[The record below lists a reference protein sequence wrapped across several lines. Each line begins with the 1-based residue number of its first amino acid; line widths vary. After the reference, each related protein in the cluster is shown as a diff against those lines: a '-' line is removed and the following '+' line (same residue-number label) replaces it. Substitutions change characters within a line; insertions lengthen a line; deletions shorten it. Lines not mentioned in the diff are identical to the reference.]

1 MRAPRAFY
9 DCAFLTVLIVIFAQC
24 ACNLRTAVFVT
35 CVMFLVCDFWTVKNV
50 TGRYESIKGSSIEF
64 RWFQQLVGFARLLV
78 GLRWW
83 NEVMPDGSNRW
94 VFESKPENRKVHPFD
109 SLVFWTSLYV
119 TPLVGYCM
127 SLRAMC
133 PYRYAWLYY
142 ISYCL
147 KQTAPR

>member
-1 MRAPRAFY
+1 
-9 DCAFLTVLIVIFAQC
+9 
-24 ACNLRTAVFVT
+24 
-35 CVMFLVCDFWTVKNV
+35 MFLVCDFWTVKNV

-119 TPLVGYCM
+119 TPLV
-127 SLRAMC
+127 
-133 PYRYAWLYY
+133 
-142 ISYCL
+142 
-147 KQTAPR
+147 